1 MAYGCLVSSGQ
12 GQEVGTGFGL
22 DERELLRHALRFP
35 RGRYEA
41 GRAAQ
46 LSGIPRSTVYDW
58 VRERVLVP
66 DYHRAYPM
74 RWSYRDLVYLRLL
87 ARLRQHGM
95 PREAAA
101 ERVRLVR
108 RVAANEEVDEVFLT
122 RHGLLLPGESHDRL
136 TGEAILAELVGLID
150 RFDLLEPI
158 AGVNTGRLWG
168 PNLVRPT
175 DHTFISPA
183 VLGGEPCIEGTR
195 IPTASVYTLVDARG
209 MSPTQVVV
217 LYPQLAKDRVAEAV
231 DLERRMRERKPAA

>member
-1 MAYGCLVSSGQ
+1 MTGE
-12 GQEVGTGFGL
+12 GQEVATRVGR

-41 GRAAQ
+41 ARAAQ
-46 LSGIPRSTVYDW
+46 LSGIPKSTVYDW

-66 DYHRAYPM
+66 DFRRATPM

-108 RVAANEEVDEVFLT
+108 QVAADERVDEVRLT
-122 RHGLLLPGESHDRL
+122 RHGLLLPGERHDRL
-136 TGEAILAELVGLID
+136 TGEAVLAELVELID

-158 AGVNTGRLWG
+158 AGVSTGRLWG

-195 IPTASVYTLVDARG
+195 IPTASVYTLVDGRR
-209 MSPTQVVV
+209 MSAAQVVV
-217 LYPQLAKDRVAEAV
+217 LYPQLAEDRVEEAV